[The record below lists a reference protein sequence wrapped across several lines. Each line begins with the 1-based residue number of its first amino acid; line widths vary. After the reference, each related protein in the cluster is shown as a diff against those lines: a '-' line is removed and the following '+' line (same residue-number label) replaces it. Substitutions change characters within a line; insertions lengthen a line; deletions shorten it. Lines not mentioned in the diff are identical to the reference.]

1 MCFNGA
7 RRASACQDAQ
17 TGGGMAWIDGIRG
30 ALLDIDGTLLSDDRP
45 IPGAAAA
52 LERLRARGVPFRLVT
67 NTSRR
72 PRAETA
78 AVLRRGGFRVEDGE
92 VLAPAV
98 LARRR
103 ILGSGKTRTALLVPP
118 ECRPDFEGITEAAA
132 RPDWVVVGDLG
143 SGFTWERLNQ
153 AFGWIR
159 DGAALLALHKNRFWR
174 TGPGEPFVLDA
185 GPFVAALEYAAGV
198 EAELVGKPARRFFEL
213 ALEDLGLSAAD
224 VLVVGDDPE
233 ADCEGGAAA
242 GCRTALVL
250 TGKTTRGDLDRQGTA
265 PRADLV
271 LESLAELLG

>member
-1 MCFNGA
+1 
-7 RRASACQDAQ
+7 
-17 TGGGMAWIDGIRG
+17 MAWIEGMRG

-52 LERLRARGVPFRLVT
+52 LERLRARGVAFRLVT
-67 NTSRR
+67 NTTRR

-78 AVLRRGGFRVEDGE
+78 AVLRRGGFRVEDRE

-103 ILGSGKTRTALLVPP
+103 ILGSGRTRTALLVPP
-118 ECRPDFEGITEAAA
+118 ECRPDFEGIEEDAG

-153 AFGWIR
+153 AYRWMR
-159 DGAALLALHKNRFWR
+159 DGAALIALHKNRVWR
-174 TGPGEPFVLDA
+174 PGPAEPFVLDA
-185 GPFVAALEYAAGV
+185 GPFVVALEYAAGV

-224 VLVVGDDPE
+224 VLVVGDDLE

-250 TGKTTRGDLDRQGTA
+250 TGKTTRGDLDRTEG

-271 LESLAELLG
+271 LESLAELPG